1 MTTFRILVFG
11 LILGFVGMAAPETR
25 ADTAGA
31 PPTTAAAV
39 PPSAALAAWNGPGD
53 LYRII
58 ATSAGVLVG
67 AGLMSVFIDG
77 WVLDAF
83 TSSSGLTAREAAT
96 VVQDLESQGG
106 VEAAAVLLAGLA
118 GGFVADHVYVDAG
131 QVLPG
136 AFESA
141 NSALKP
147 TVTAIG
153 GAWSRT
159 TGWVG
164 GHVGDASDWVQAR
177 SRELWD
183 RWQVWINPAPAG
195 GSR

>member
-1 MTTFRILVFG
+1 MTPFRSLVFG
-11 LILGFVGMAAPETR
+11 LLLGLVGAAAPAAR
-25 ADTAGA
+25 ADTASA
-31 PPTTAAAV
+31 QPIAAA
-39 PPSAALAAWNGPGD
+39 PSAAEAAWNGPGD
-53 LYRII
+53 LYRIV

-106 VEAAAVLLAGLA
+106 VEAAAILLAGL
-118 GGFVADHVYVDAG
+118 GGGLVADHVYVNAG

-136 AFESA
+136 ALESA
-141 NSALKP
+141 NAAVMP
-147 TVTAIG
+147 TITAIG
-153 GAWSRT
+153 TAWSRT
-159 TGWVG
+159 RTWIG
-164 GHVGDASDWVQAR
+164 GHVDDASDWVQAR
-177 SRELWD
+177 SREAWD
-183 RWQVWINPAPAG
+183 RWQVWVNPATAPAK